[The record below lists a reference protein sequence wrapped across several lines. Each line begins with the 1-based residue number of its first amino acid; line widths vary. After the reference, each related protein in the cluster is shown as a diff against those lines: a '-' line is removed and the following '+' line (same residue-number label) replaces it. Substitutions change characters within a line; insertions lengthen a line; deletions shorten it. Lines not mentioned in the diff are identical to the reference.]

1 MFLQI
6 DIAKKLKNFELKV
19 SIRSEF
25 PKLTVF
31 IGPSGSGK
39 TSLVRLVAGLDR
51 PAEGSIRFGEET
63 WVDTAAGVFVPPQ
76 KRGVGYVFQEYTLFP
91 HLDVYRNVAFAA
103 TDAETVERYLDRLRI
118 GHLRRRKP
126 DTLSGGERQ
135 RCALCQALARNPRL
149 LLLDEPFS
157 ALDVMTRRELRE
169 EIKVL
174 KDELGIPI
182 LYITHDISEAL
193 YLADEVVPL
202 VEGRIDR
209 NWLRRTIAPAE
220 SGTAVRRAVRETKL
234 ALSY

>member
-1 MFLQI
+1 MLLQI
-6 DIAKKLKNFELKV
+6 HIAKKLKDFELNV
-19 SIRSEF
+19 SLHSES
-25 PKLTVF
+25 PRLTVF

-39 TSLVRLVAGLDR
+39 TSLIRLVAGLDR
-51 PAEGSIRFGEET
+51 PAEGSIRFDDET
-63 WVDTAAGVFVPPQ
+63 WVDTTAGVFVPPQ

-103 TDAETVERYLDRLRI
+103 KSPGKVDQLLERLCI

-135 RCALCQALARNPRL
+135 RCALCQALASEPRM

-157 ALDVMTRRELRE
+157 ALDVMTRRDLRE

-174 KDELGIPI
+174 KVDLGIPI

-193 YLADEVVPL
+193 YLADDIVPL

-209 NWLRRTIAPAE
+209 TWLKRTIAPAE
-220 SGTAVRRAVRETKL
+220 AGAAGRKAVRETKL

>member
-6 DIAKKLKNFELKV
+6 DVAKKLKDFELKV
-19 SIRSEF
+19 SVRPQS
-25 PKLTVF
+25 PSLTVF

-51 PAEGSIRFGEET
+51 PGEGRIQFGNET
-63 WVDTAAGVFVPPQ
+63 WVDTAAGIFVPPQ
-76 KRGVGYVFQEYTLFP
+76 KRGIGYVFQEYTLFP
-91 HLDVYRNVAFAA
+91 HLDVCRNVAFAA
-103 TDAETVERYLDRLRI
+103 KDPGKVDRLLERLRI
-118 GHLRRRKP
+118 GHLRRRRP

-135 RCALCQALARNPRL
+135 RCALCQALASGPRV

-169 EIKVL
+169 EVKCL

-193 YLADEVVPL
+193 YLADDIIPL

-209 NWLRRTIAPAE
+209 GWLKRTIAPAE
-220 SGTAVRRAVRETKL
+220 SGPAARRAVRETKL
-234 ALSY
+234 GLSY

>member
-1 MFLQI
+1 VLLQI
-6 DIAKKLKNFELKV
+6 DIAKKLKDFELKV
-19 SIRSEF
+19 SVRSESSS
-25 PKLTVF
+25 LTVF

-39 TSLVRLVAGLDR
+39 TSLIRLVAGLDR
-51 PAEGSIRFGEET
+51 PGAGRIQFGNET
-63 WVDTAAGVFVPPQ
+63 WVDVAAGIFVPPQ
-76 KRGVGYVFQEYTLFP
+76 NRGVGYVFQEYTLFP
-91 HLDVYRNVAFAA
+91 HLDVNRNVAFAA
-103 TDAETVERYLDRLRI
+103 KDPGKVDRLLERLHI
-118 GHLRRRKP
+118 GHLRHRKP

-135 RCALCQALARNPRL
+135 RCALCQALASEPRL

-169 EIKVL
+169 EVKCL

-193 YLADEVVPL
+193 YLADDIIPL

-209 NWLRRTIAPAE
+209 GWLKRTIAPAV
-220 SGTAVRRAVRETKL
+220 SGPSTRRAVRETKL